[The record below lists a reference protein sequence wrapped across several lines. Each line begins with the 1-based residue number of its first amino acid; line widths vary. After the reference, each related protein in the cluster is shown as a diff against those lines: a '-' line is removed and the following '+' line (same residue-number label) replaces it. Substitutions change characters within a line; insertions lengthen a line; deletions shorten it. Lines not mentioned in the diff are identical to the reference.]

1 MQLRD
6 VRDELVTPAAAS
18 VRAEAGLQPGGD
30 MTDSDA
36 VAPVALLATA
46 RVARL
51 EPACSA
57 SEDRVENDAGSGRE
71 PGCIVE
77 GLADNFVTRNERHRH
92 DGAQIQ
98 RGMAGQ
104 RGEIAAADAGQAR
117 AHTDPL
123 VESQRWRVAM
133 HEAQWRQG
141 PGK

>member
-1 MQLRD
+1 
-6 VRDELVTPAAAS
+6 
-18 VRAEAGLQPGGD
+18 
-30 MTDSDA
+30 
-36 VAPVALLATA
+36 
-46 RVARL
+46 
-51 EPACSA
+51 ACSA

-104 RGEIAAADAGQAR
+104 RREIAAADAGQAR

-141 PGK
+141 PGKSSGKAVAHCPGSYVSRKGAIALEGA